1 MNRVSDWPNYY
12 VSGVPRASGDEP
24 SNWTMAHDGLESSPQ
39 AGMNRLIDVEN
50 PTAMRVPCASEG
62 GPMDWVI
69 DHLDV
74 KEFPTSGDGP
84 WIQQ

>member
-1 MNRVSDWPNYY
+1 
-12 VSGVPRASGDEP
+12 
-24 SNWTMAHDGLESSPQ
+24 
-39 AGMNRLIDVEN
+39 MNRLIDVEN

-69 DHLDV
+69 DHLDL

>member
-1 MNRVSDWPNYY
+1 
-12 VSGVPRASGDEP
+12 
-24 SNWTMAHDGLESSPQ
+24 
-39 AGMNRLIDVEN
+39 
-50 PTAMRVPCASEG
+50 
-62 GPMDWVI
+62 MDWVI

>member
-1 MNRVSDWPNYY
+1 
-12 VSGVPRASGDEP
+12 
-24 SNWTMAHDGLESSPQ
+24 MAHDGLESAPQ

>member
-1 MNRVSDWPNYY
+1 MNRRVLSNFFTFIR
-12 VSGVPRASGDEP
+12 VPRASGDEP

-62 GPMDWVI
+62 GPMDCVI
-69 DHLDV
+69 YHLDV

>member
-1 MNRVSDWPNYY
+1 MNRRVLSNFFTFIR
-12 VSGVPRASGDEP
+12 VPRASGDEP
-24 SNWTMAHDGLESSPQ
+24 AQARTNIGAAKSSPQ

-74 KEFPTSGDGP
+74 KEFPLSGDGP

>member
-1 MNRVSDWPNYY
+1 MSLLR
-12 VSGVPRASGDEP
+12 VPRASGDEA

>member
-1 MNRVSDWPNYY
+1 MDWVIDHLDVKEFPT
-12 VSGVPRASGDEP
+12 SGDGP
-24 SNWTMAHDGLESSPQ
+24 SQ

>member
-12 VSGVPRASGDEP
+12 VSGVPRVSGEEP
-24 SNWTMAHDGLESSPQ
+24 ERYNEICTYRESSPQ

>member
-1 MNRVSDWPNYY
+1 MLKIQQLCEFPAQA
-12 VSGVPRASGDEP
+12 RADRWIGS
-24 SNWTMAHDGLESSPQ
+24 SIISMSKSSPQ